1 MRRRGFS
8 LIELLVVL
16 VIVGV
21 LAAVAVPW
29 ARDSTGLARAS
40 ALAGRVHAVQVAY
53 AAAAHP
59 PADSVRAEAGSVPAA
74 FRRALPPDHFQGENG
89 VTLSIVG
96 QGSDVWLR
104 IEAATPEA
112 ARVLAAFHQIDRIP
126 TLRAGS
132 IALVPLSEDAAT
144 MVESIRALQSS
155 ASGSGAARHAGV
167 TTRAGSGA
175 SAATGAV
182 GSAEKSADEEEEED
196 RIDSPDGAELRTK
209 EGKDS
214 SAPVC
219 SPDLPPPQYRR
230 CLKSTSPGWFRT

>member
-16 VIVGV
+16 VVVGV

-59 PADSVRAEAGSVPAA
+59 PADSVRAEAGSVPPA

-96 QGSDVWLR
+96 QGGDVWLR

-112 ARVLAAFHQIDRIP
+112 KRMLAAFHQIDRIP

-132 IALVPLSEDAAT
+132 IALVPLSEEAAT

-155 ASGSGAARHAGV
+155 APGSGAARQAGV
-167 TTRAGSGA
+167 TTRVGA

-182 GSAEKSADEEEEED
+182 GSAENAADEDEEDD